1 MIRRVPAAL
10 AGDIWPAIE
19 QHAKAAMGRHPFMD
33 ETDLLGLILSGHAC
47 LFIKVAGGHI
57 TGFAATEV
65 VIFPRCKVANIIACG
80 GERGFLD
87 TAIHEM
93 LPELRKWG
101 EEQAAKYLA
110 ILGARPGWLKPLRDE
125 GGNAE
130 KFVTWWTELGG
141 VQGRRQ
147 FEESDADHGRGA
159 VERGAA
165 LPH

>member
-1 MIRRVPAAL
+1 MIHRVPAAL
-10 AGDIWPAIE
+10 ASDLWPAIE
-19 QHAKAAMGRHPFMD
+19 QHAKAAMERHPFMD
-33 ETDLLGLILSGHAC
+33 ETDLLSLILQGYSC
-47 LFIKVAGGHI
+47 LFVAVADGHI
-57 TGFAATEV
+57 RGFAATEV
-65 VIFPRCKVANIIACG
+65 VTFPRCKVANIIACG

-101 EEQAAKYLA
+101 EEHTAKYLA
-110 ILGARPGWLKPLRDE
+110 ILGARPGWLKPLRNE

-130 KFVTWWTELGG
+130 KFVTWWTRLGN

-147 FEESDADHGRGA
+147 LQEYADHGRGT
-159 VERGAA
+159 VERGTA